1 MIYNAT
7 ERVKEAWA
15 YYDKLLDAKLD
26 NIAKLAGVDRDKL
39 IKINPAEFIEK
50 SQYMTIEGYE
60 YKKIGEWIAATKT
73 PETYLIS
80 PLDDDERTAN
90 QISYKEKIDT
100 VRIRG
105 GKCQCIPLPNIV
117 AQEFFRKNHRQ
128 SLPRLTTR
136 WVTFGLLYGNELVGA
151 MCYDKTEGAV
161 RGAKED
167 YELLRLAF
175 KHSVSIAGGASKLE
189 KHCEEALAAIGETR
203 VFSYSNA
210 TINEGRVYE
219 ALGFAKGKVDG
230 GQPFVI
236 MPDHRILR
244 LIELHPYSTDKALAE
259 RQCIKT
265 HIGGNRLWY
274 KDIGPAKV
282 DSNEEEA

>member
-1 MIYNAT
+1 MTFDAT
-7 ERVKEAWA
+7 RRVAEARA
-15 YYDKLLDAKLD
+15 YYDKLLDEKLD
-26 NIAKLAGVDRDKL
+26 NIARLSGVSRDKL
-39 IKINPAEFIEK
+39 VKINPADFIEK
-50 SQYMTIEGYE
+50 SQYMTIKDYN
-60 YKKIGEWIAATKT
+60 YIKIGEWIAQTKT
-73 PETYLIS
+73 PDSYLIS

-100 VRIRG
+100 IRIRG
-105 GKCQCIPLPNIV
+105 GKCQCVPLPSII

-161 RGAKED
+161 RGAKTE

-175 KHSVSIAGGASKLE
+175 KHGVSIAGGASKLQ
-189 KHCEEALAAIGETR
+189 KHCEEALAAIGEKR

-219 ALGFAKGKVDG
+219 ALGFEKGKVDG

-244 LIELHPYSTDKALAE
+244 LIELHPYSTDKALAS
-259 RQCIKT
+259 RGCIKT

-274 KDIGPAKV
+274 KDIAGAEV
-282 DSNEEEA
+282 DNSEEEA